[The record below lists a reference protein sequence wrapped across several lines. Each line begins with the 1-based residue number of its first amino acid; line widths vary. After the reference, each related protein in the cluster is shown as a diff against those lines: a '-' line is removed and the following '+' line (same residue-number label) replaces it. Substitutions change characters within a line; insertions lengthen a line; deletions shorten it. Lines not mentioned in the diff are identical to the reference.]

1 VDLQNKKIW
10 ITTGGGIGDTIMF
23 TSALRRIKEKYPSC
37 HLTFMTRWPNHTL
50 LRGIPYLD
58 EVTYIRRGT
67 PLGRWR
73 VLPSFLGLSDFRR
86 QDAVVFTDWQ
96 PQLLIAAKLSRI
108 PLRAGYPREN
118 HPLSKHLTK
127 SISPHVMQ
135 SSAYAAETN
144 ARVFSDA
151 LGVNLDGDMSR
162 PDVGSPTEE
171 EHRHVS
177 ELLEQIGLKKNASFF
192 LLSPFA
198 GFTERN
204 WPLEEAR
211 IFVKH
216 AEKYFERPVVVIAPP
231 EKEKEARELS
241 KYNLAGQTGI
251 VELVDIIARADLLV
265 TPDSGPMHIA
275 GALGT
280 PVVPLFSKDLP
291 SRWAPRYHCQ
301 PVYLELPCSPCSD
314 DTARHCSL
322 GVKCMNDIHADMVL
336 TAAELLLQRER
347 PNAVPPES

>member
-1 VDLQNKKIW
+1 MDLQNKKIW

-23 TSALRRIKEKYPSC
+23 TPALRRIKEKYPSC
-37 HLTFMTRWPNHTL
+37 HLAFMTRWPNHTL

-96 PQLLIAAKLSRI
+96 PQLLMAAKLSRI

-127 SISPHVMQ
+127 HIQPHVFQ
-135 SSAYAAETN
+135 STDYAAETN
-144 ARVFSDA
+144 ANVFSDA
-151 LGVNLDGDMSR
+151 LGVMLDGDMTR
-162 PDVGSPTEE
+162 LDIGRPTEV
-171 EHRHVS
+171 EHAYVS
-177 ELLEQIGLKKNASFF
+177 QLLEKIGLKKDTPFF

-198 GFTERN
+198 SLRERN
-204 WPLEEAR
+204 WSLNEAG
-211 IFVKH
+211 IFAKQ
-216 AEKYFERPVVVIAPP
+216 AEKRYGCPIIVIGAP
-231 EKEKEARELS
+231 ENEKEAKTISRYSLI
-241 KYNLAGQTGI
+241 GQTTVG
-251 VELVDIIARADLLV
+251 ELIDIIDRAALLV

-291 SRWAPRYHCQ
+291 SRWAPRYHCH
-301 PVYLELPCSPCSD
+301 PIYLDMDCSPCDD
-314 DTARHCSL
+314 DTARHCQHN
-322 GVKCMNDIHADMVL
+322 VKCMREIDADIVL
-336 TAAELLLQRER
+336 NACDQLLQTD
-347 PNAVPPES
+347 NSV

>member
-241 KYNLAGQTGI
+241 SLKREAKHGNKSRGAGDRRRHHRCRSVGNGEQGRRCAHQ
-251 VELVDIIARADLLV
+251 ARRGLDA
-265 TPDSGPMHIA
+265 
-275 GALGT
+275 
-280 PVVPLFSKDLP
+280 
-291 SRWAPRYHCQ
+291 CQ
-301 PVYLELPCSPCSD
+301 PQQPLRIPAHAGSLSPRGGISGCCPRSPWEY
-314 DTARHCSL
+314 
-322 GVKCMNDIHADMVL
+322 KCWRNN
-336 TAAELLLQRER
+336 T
-347 PNAVPPES
+347 